1 MSDIIK
7 PWRAQQFGRGYSA
20 EWLPPGQRSWRIV
33 KSGGS
38 PIVFAT
44 RSEALGAAENAY
56 VQRVEGHVRAT
67 LPVDPERLEAKLN
80 AEAES
85 WLRTSREDRKKA
97 ETQYRPGRKPLFC
110 LPGRAS

>member
-1 MSDIIK
+1 MTAPIK
-7 PWRAQQFGRGYSA
+7 PWRAGHFKGGYTA
-20 EWLPPGQRSWRIV
+20 EWLPPGQRSFRIV
-33 KSGGS
+33 KSGGQ
-38 PIVFAT
+38 PIVFPT

-85 WLRTSREDRKKA
+85 WLRISREDRRKA
-97 ETQYRPGRKPLFC
+97 ETQYRPGKKPLFV